1 MRCAQMWLDGW
12 LLLVY
17 PSRPTNSI
25 GCSEDT
31 RSSSSCTNPV
41 SKNTFDKYL
50 LNENTSAEVVKVY
63 HTAQTFQPY
72 LPPKKGEVWKVSL
85 LRLGWESTH
94 LCVADGTW
102 SPQGATL
109 WTCLWGINWGRR
121 ITLDT
126 GMQVSP
132 LHVPKSCR
140 KGAEEQP
147 SCLSWLHMHVPSRL
161 ELCYHDSHQHGLHPK
176 LWAE

>member
-1 MRCAQMWLDGW
+1 MVRNLPRLQILHPGLQWET
-12 LLLVY
+12 
-17 PSRPTNSI
+17 PSRSPSTYTSQACAVLVCDLMGDFYWFI
-25 GCSEDT
+25 PQDLQTASARQKTQEARALAQT
-31 RSSSSCTNPV
+31 LSQRMHLI
-41 SKNTFDKYL
+41 NTCWMR
-50 LNENTSAEVVKVY
+50 TQVQRVVKVY

-121 ITLDT
+121 ITLST
-126 GMQVSP
+126 GT
-132 LHVPKSCR
+132 
-140 KGAEEQP
+140 
-147 SCLSWLHMHVPSRL
+147 
-161 ELCYHDSHQHGLHPK
+161 
-176 LWAE
+176 